1 MLDIRLFRDEP
12 ATVREGLRKA
22 GGEPDAVERVRTLDA
37 QWRSLLTESEELKAD
52 RNRESQRIGRM
63 EEGEERQQLIE
74 RMRRV
79 GARIKELDA
88 EAEQARAALD
98 ELLLELPNLPHPD
111 APVGPDE
118 ESNVVVRTEGELPE
132 FDFEPKPHW
141 ELGPDLGILDF
152 ERGVKLSGS
161 RFYVMMREGPRL
173 QRALI
178 NWMLDLHVD
187 EHGYTEAY
195 PPFVVNPQCLLGTG
209 QLPKFSENLYH
220 DAEDDLWMIPTAE
233 VPLTNLH
240 RDEILEED
248 ELPKYYTAYTA
259 CFRREKMSAGKDVR
273 GIKRGHQFD
282 KVEMV
287 KLTHPDESEAE
298 LKRLV
303 GEAEDVC
310 RRLALPFRVKE
321 LSTGDMSFAA
331 RRAFDIEVW
340 AAGCGEWLE
349 VSSCSNCGDFQAR
362 RCNMRYR
369 PAEGGGTEFVH
380 TLNGSGIA
388 LPRTV
393 IAILE
398 NGQQADGS
406 VTLPEAIRPYMGGME
421 RIGPR

>member
-12 ATVREGLRKA
+12 DTVREGLRKV
-22 GGEPDAVERVRTLDA
+22 GEDPEAVDRVRELDA
-37 QWRSLLTESEELKAD
+37 QWRSLLTESQELKAE
-52 RNRESQRIGRM
+52 RNRKSQRIGRM
-63 EEGEERQQLIE
+63 DEGEERQELIA
-74 RMRRV
+74 RMRTV
-79 GARIKELDA
+79 GGRIKELDA
-88 EAEQARAALD
+88 EADKARAELD
-98 ELLLELPNLPHPD
+98 ELLLQLPNLPHPD
-111 APVGPDE
+111 APVGLDE
-118 ESNVVVRTEGELPE
+118 KANVVTRTEGELPE
-132 FDFEPKPHW
+132 FEFEPKPHW
-141 ELGPDLGILDF
+141 ELGPELGILDF

-161 RFYVMMREGPRL
+161 RFYVMMREGSRL

-178 NWMLDLHVD
+178 NWMLDLHVN
-187 EHGYTEAY
+187 EHGYTEVY
-195 PPFVVNPQCLLGTG
+195 PPFVVNPECLLGAG
-209 QLPKFSENLYH
+209 QLPKFAGNLYH

-248 ELPKYYTAYTA
+248 DLPRYYTAFTA

-298 LKRLV
+298 LQKLV
-303 GEAEDVC
+303 HEAEDVC
-310 RRLALPFRVKE
+310 RRLALPYRVKE

-331 RRAFDIEVW
+331 RRAYDIEVW

-349 VSSCSNCGDFQAR
+349 VSSCSNCGDFQSR
-362 RCNMRYR
+362 RCNIRYR
-369 PAEGGGTEFVH
+369 PGGGGGTEFVH

-398 NGQQADGS
+398 NGQQADGA
-406 VTLPEAIRPYMGGME
+406 VAVPEAIRPYMGGME
-421 RIGPR
+421 RIEPQ